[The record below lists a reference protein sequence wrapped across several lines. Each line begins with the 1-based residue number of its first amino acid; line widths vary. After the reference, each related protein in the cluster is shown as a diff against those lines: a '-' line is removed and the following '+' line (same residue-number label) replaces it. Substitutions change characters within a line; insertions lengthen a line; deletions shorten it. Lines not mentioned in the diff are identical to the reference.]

1 MKKTIYYNL
10 YSNIFT
16 FFLLIVFSVT
26 SIIWVMQAVSFLDL
40 VIDDGHSFQIYFNYT
55 LLNLQ
60 KIISKIVPFAVL
72 VAFIYIL
79 IKFENKNELII
90 FWSFGIS
97 KKDFAFF
104 FIKFSLIFLI
114 LQIILVS
121 ILVPKSQDSARS
133 FIRNSNIDSFNSII
147 KQKKF
152 IDTLKDLTIYVDNI
166 SEDKRLNN
174 FFLKDNT
181 IENGYQIILA
191 DKGEYQLRQNKKVL
205 VLFDGKSI
213 SKDSEGK
220 INVFK
225 FTKSDFNI
233 SKFTT
238 KTTKKTKTQENNSF
252 DLIKCFLIL
261 QKIDR
266 AKVNINEEIGFN
278 NCRIGNQANILK
290 ELYKRFIVPLYIPS
304 LILTALLIIL
314 KSKDTPNYFRFQVKI
329 FLIGIVIIIFSEL
342 SLKFISENNMLNLL
356 VSLIPFFNFF
366 LLYFIFR
373 KKI

>member
-1 MKKTIYYNL
+1 M
-10 YSNIFT
+10 
-16 FFLLIVFSVT
+16 
-26 SIIWVMQAVSFLDL
+26 
-40 VIDDGHSFQIYFNYT
+40 
-55 LLNLQ
+55 
-60 KIISKIVPFAVL
+60 
-72 VAFIYIL
+72 
-79 IKFENKNELII
+79 
-90 FWSFGIS
+90 
-97 KKDFAFF
+97 
-104 FIKFSLIFLI
+104 
-114 LQIILVS
+114 
-121 ILVPKSQDSARS
+121 
-133 FIRNSNIDSFNSII
+133 
-147 KQKKF
+147 
-152 IDTLKDLTIYVDNI
+152 
-166 SEDKRLNN
+166 
-174 FFLKDNT
+174 
-181 IENGYQIILA
+181 
-191 DKGEYQLRQNKKVL
+191 RQNKKVL